1 MVEKLPSLEQFY
13 MIFLDGVPPVNGSC
27 IRHKNRVLGEKR
39 GHGGGI
45 VVVDSLLI
53 LPSNRVELLDNLWID
68 RFFHRLF
75 WGIDLSSVKRPTSG
89 FLELQEPPCRE
100 GSEGIP

>member
-1 MVEKLPSLEQFY
+1 MPFLEQVY
-13 MIFLDGVPPVNGSC
+13 MIFLDGLPTVNGSC

-45 VVVDSLLI
+45 VVVDCLLI
-53 LPSNRVELLDNLWID
+53 LPSNRIKLLDYLWID

-75 WGIDLSSVKRPTSG
+75 WGGWIDRRSNDLLRDFSG
-89 FLELQEPPCRE
+89 SRNVRGPE
-100 GSEGIP
+100 GSEGMP